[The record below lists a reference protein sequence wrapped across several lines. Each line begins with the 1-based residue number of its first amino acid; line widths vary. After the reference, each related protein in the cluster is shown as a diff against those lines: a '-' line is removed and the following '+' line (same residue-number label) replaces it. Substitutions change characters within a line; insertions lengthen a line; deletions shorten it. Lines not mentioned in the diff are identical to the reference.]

1 MNFRFVMYFILLL
14 IGMFS
19 ELSRNTNNLLY
30 GRTENNDYNSLS
42 FRLLRAVRRYRASR
56 KSKKFLKKEGTGYTL
71 ANDFV
76 IFIYDPERKI
86 FFCRN
91 KRNRNEKATYDF
103 QKQHNYDLFMLYEM
117 YDRIFDEILFSFDE
131 NANYGGITMVLNEY
145 FDVTSVVEQP
155 KKVLKTTDNKMRTVD
170 DFFKD
175 DIELRKYTEGE
186 KLNVNLASADELNKL
201 PGINVVLAKRILKYR
216 ETNNAFKSI
225 DEFYNEMK
233 IKPHFR
239 KRLNSL
245 ICTDGDNSGFERK
258 SDSSEIQPEI
268 SETSERVI
276 PENDDRVINL

>member
-216 ETNNAFKSI
+216 ETNNGFKSV

-245 ICTDGDNSGFERK
+245 ICTDGDNSGLERK

-276 PENDDRVINL
+276 PDNDDRVIDL